1 MKGKMT
7 MLYRCTYKTP
17 KEFDDI
23 ILESDGKCLTAL
35 IFNQNNVKVDNDT
48 LPIFNETCNWLD
60 IYFSGKEPTFT
71 PKYRIDS
78 QTEFRKEVID
88 IMLTIPYGKTIT
100 YGEIANKIAKK
111 HKIEK
116 MSSQAVGN
124 AVGWNPICIII
135 PCHRVIGKNN
145 SLTGYGG
152 GMNNKVNLLKNEN
165 IDIEKF
171 SIPKEKNKA
180 TL

>member
-1 MKGKMT
+1 MKGKIT

-17 KEFDDI
+17 EEFDDI

-124 AVGWNPICIII
+124 AVGWNPICIIV

-165 IDIEKF
+165 IEKF
-171 SIPKEKNKA
+171 SISKEKK
-180 TL
+180 